1 MLDPGRETD
10 LPLVR
15 SCMYS
20 VPGNPALGQ
29 SDLLSKGLAAGLSL
43 LAIGAGAGALLL

>member
-1 MLDPGRETD
+1 
-10 LPLVR
+10 
-15 SCMYS
+15 MYS